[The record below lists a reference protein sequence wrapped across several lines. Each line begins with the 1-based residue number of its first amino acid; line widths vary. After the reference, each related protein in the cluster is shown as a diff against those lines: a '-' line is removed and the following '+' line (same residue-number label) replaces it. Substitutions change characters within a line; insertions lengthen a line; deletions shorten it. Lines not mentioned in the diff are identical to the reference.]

1 MMFIKKQGMKRISRF
16 IKNSAMKRI
25 LVLSIFA
32 VFISIKSFAQPKPID
47 KIVAVLGESI
57 ILSSDINGQYSQY
70 MAQGYKDDGA
80 LKCQIL
86 ESLLT
91 QKILQNQAMVDSLEI
106 SEQQVEDE
114 LNRRIKYFISQI
126 GSAEKLEQFIGKSIL
141 EFKSELREDVR
152 AVIMAQNMQQEIT
165 RGINV
170 TPNEI
175 KEFYQTIPRDSLPFF
190 NKEVQIGVIT
200 KKPAVSTKAKQE
212 AKDKLESLRERV
224 AKGEDFATLAIL
236 YSQDG
241 SAKSGGELGFVG
253 RGELVKAFE
262 SVAFKLR
269 PGELSSVVET
279 EFGFHIVQLIERR
292 GEQVNVRH
300 ILIKPTFDYADLL
313 SAKKLLDSVYALILN
328 KEMTFTD
335 AAQKFSDDEGTKNNA
350 GLMLNPQD
358 GSTKIPSDQVDP
370 AIYFQLEN
378 MKVGEIAPPSQYKTP
393 TGETAYR
400 IVNYVSKTEP
410 HQANL
415 KDDYQKIQQAALQSK
430 QNKTMEEWLS
440 KKRKQTYV
448 KINEEYSACDKL
460 QPWIKESVNRSK

>member
-1 MMFIKKQGMKRISRF
+1 MIKKIVLLM
-16 IKNSAMKRI
+16 I
-25 LVLSIFA
+25 LGVMAALH
-32 VFISIKSFAQPKPID
+32 SFAQPKPID

-57 ILSSDINGQYSQY
+57 ILTSDVDGQYSQY
-70 MAQGYKDDGA
+70 LAQGYKDDGA
-80 LKCQIL
+80 LKCQII
-86 ESLLT
+86 EALLT
-91 QKILQNQAMVDSLEI
+91 QKMLQNQAMIDSLEI

-141 EFKSELREDVR
+141 EFKAELREDVR

-165 RGINV
+165 RTVNV

-175 KEFYQTIPRDSLPFF
+175 KKFYETIPRDSLPFF
-190 NKEVQIGVIT
+190 NKEVQVGVIT
-200 KKPAVSTKAKQE
+200 KKPAISAKAKQE

-224 AKGEDFATLAIL
+224 AKGEDFSTLAIL

-262 SVAFKLR
+262 QVAFKLR

-300 ILIKPTFDYADLL
+300 ILIKPTFDYQDLL
-313 SAKKLLDSVYALILN
+313 NAKKILDSVYNLILT
-328 KEMTFTD
+328 KEITFAD
-335 AAQKFSDDEGTKNNA
+335 AAQKFSDDDATKNNS

-358 GSTKIPSDQVDP
+358 GSTKIPSDQVEP
-370 AIYFQLEN
+370 AIYFQIEN
-378 MKVGEIAPPSQYKTP
+378 MKELEIAPPTQYKTP

-400 IVNYVSKTEP
+400 IINFISKTEP

-430 QNKTMEEWLS
+430 QNKVMEEWFS
-440 KKRKQTYV
+440 KRRKQTYV
-448 KINEEYSACDKL
+448 KINEEFATCEKL
-460 QPWIKESVNRSK
+460 QPWIKETVNRSK